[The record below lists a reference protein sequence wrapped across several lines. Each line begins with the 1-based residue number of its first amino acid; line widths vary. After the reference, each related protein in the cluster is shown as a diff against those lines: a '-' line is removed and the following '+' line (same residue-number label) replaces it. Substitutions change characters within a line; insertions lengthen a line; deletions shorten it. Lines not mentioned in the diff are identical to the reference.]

1 MAGKSST
8 DQAVIDEP
16 AAPQR
21 QGAAQKESDDLQ
33 KTLSLLSATLESTAD
48 GILVVDRRGKIATYN
63 RKFVSLWRI
72 PDTVAS
78 TADDR
83 QLLTR
88 VLDQLKDPDSFL
100 KKVEELHAHPEAE
113 SFDTIEFMD
122 GRVFDRHSQPQR
134 VDGEIIGRVWSF
146 RDVTAFMQAVEEQRR
161 NRETAER
168 LAKEMAIVAEI
179 GRLIGSTLDVAE
191 VYGMVAAETGK
202 LIPFDRLSVNLN
214 NPRENTLNVVY
225 ASGLDVPGRRPGD
238 SLPLKGSVSEVI
250 IRKRT
255 GMITRPADAEQTTGR
270 FPVLVNDVE
279 AGLRSMMS
287 VPLISR
293 DEVIGTL
300 HFRSKKPD
308 VYTKQDLRL
317 AERIGAQIAGAIA
330 NARFFAD
337 LKKTETS
344 LRESEAR
351 FRALFEQ
358 AAVGVAEMDIVTG
371 RFLTVNRR
379 LCEILGRT
387 EEEMLATTFMAIT
400 HPEDLHLHDRKT
412 ALLMAGK
419 IGNFTLEKRYIRK
432 DGAIVWVNITISPL
446 WQRGEATGRH
456 ISVVQ
461 DITERKRME
470 EEIREMSL
478 RDPLTELYNRR
489 GFITL
494 AEQQLRAANRTNQ
507 QMLLSFI
514 DVDDLKKINDT
525 LGHEEGDKALTG
537 TAQIIRN
544 TFRESDI
551 IARLGGDEFAVL
563 AIDTADLDHEVFSKR
578 LQQHIDAFNA
588 EGNRQY
594 KLAMSQGSAIY
605 DPESPV
611 SLDHLMS
618 LADEMM
624 YAQKK
629 SKAPLFNMT
638 KR

>member
-1 MAGKSST
+1 MAGESMT
-8 DQAVIDEP
+8 GQAVVDESASP
-16 AAPQR
+16 R
-21 QGAAQKESDDLQ
+21 RRGADQKQSDDLR

-63 RKFVSLWRI
+63 RKFLSLWRI

-78 TADDR
+78 MADDR
-83 QLLTR
+83 QLLAC
-88 VLDQLKDPDSFL
+88 VLDQLKDPDAFL
-100 KKVEELHAHPEAE
+100 KKVDALYAHPEAE
-113 SFDTIEFMD
+113 ILDTIEFTD
-122 GRVFDRHSQPQR
+122 GRVFERYSQPQR
-134 VDGEIIGRVWSF
+134 VEGKIIGRVWSF
-146 RDVTAFMQAVEEQRR
+146 RDVTAFVQTLEEQRR

-168 LAKEMAIVAEI
+168 LAKEMAVIAEI
-179 GRLIGSTLDVAE
+179 GRLIGSTLDLDQ
-191 VYGMVAAETGK
+191 VYEMVAAETGK
-202 LIPFDRLSVNLN
+202 LIPFDRLSVNLH
-214 NPRENTLNVVY
+214 NPRENTMNVVY
-225 ASGLDVPGRRPGD
+225 VSGLDVPGRRPGD
-238 SLPLKGSVSEVI
+238 SLPLKGSVSEVL
-250 IRKRT
+250 RGTRT

-300 HFRSKKPD
+300 HFRAKKPSA
-308 VYTKQDLRL
+308 YTRQDLRL
-317 AERIGAQIAGAIA
+317 AEKIGMQIAGAVA
-330 NARFFAD
+330 NAQFFAD

-358 AAVGVAEMDIVTG
+358 ATVGVAEMDIVTG

-379 LCEILGRT
+379 FCEIVGRT
-387 EEEMLATTFMAIT
+387 AEETLATTFLAIT
-400 HPEDLHLHDRKT
+400 HPEDLHLHDEKT

-419 IGNFTLEKRYIRK
+419 IGHFTLEKRYVRK

-446 WQRGEATGRH
+446 WERGKATGRY

-461 DITERKRME
+461 DVTERRRME

-494 AEQQLRAANRTNQ
+494 AEQQLRAANRANR
-507 QMLLSFI
+507 QMLLAFI
-514 DVDDLKKINDT
+514 DVDDLKQINDK
-525 LGHEEGDKALTG
+525 LGHEEGDKALSD
-537 TAQIIRN
+537 TARIIRR
-544 TFRESDI
+544 TFRDSDI

-563 AIDTADLDHEVFSKR
+563 AIDAADLNPDAFSQR
-578 LQQHIDAFNA
+578 LQLHIDAFN
-588 EGNRQY
+588 EQKSRKY
-594 KLAMSQGSAIY
+594 KLAMSRGSAIY

-611 SLDHLMS
+611 SLDKLMS
-618 LADEMM
+618 SADGMM

-629 SKAPLFNMT
+629 SKAPPSP
-638 KR
+638 